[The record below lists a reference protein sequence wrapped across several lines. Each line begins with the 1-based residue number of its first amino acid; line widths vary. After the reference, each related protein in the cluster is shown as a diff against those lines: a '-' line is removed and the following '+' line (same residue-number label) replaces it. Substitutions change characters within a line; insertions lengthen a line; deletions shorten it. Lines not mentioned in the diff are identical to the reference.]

1 MKNKRD
7 LSVKKS
13 KKMQMD
19 TIFNSKNTKFK
30 VKEEDLIKDI
40 RIRDAQTEIVSTPN
54 IKLSVYPKNNYSTS
68 NEEMDSNVKQ
78 EDLSKPE
85 IKLSEMTGQ
94 LIQPHKR
101 FSLLKNQ

>member
-30 VKEEDLIKDI
+30 VKEEDVIKDI
-40 RIRDAQTEIVSTPN
+40 RIHDAQTEIVSTPK
-54 IKLSVYPKNNYSTS
+54 IELSVYPQ
-68 NEEMDSNVKQ
+68 KQ
-78 EDLSKPE
+78 LFY
-85 IKLSEMTGQ
+85 Q
-94 LIQPHKR
+94 Q
-101 FSLLKNQ
+101 